1 MPIHS
6 AVELELDFCSSS
18 TLRSRR
24 SVQERIHCKITLSK
38 QFAKWNDNT
47 DTNLHCYIYTYTV
60 WTGETM
66 FALCYQY
73 ILTQCSIQHRLTIK
87 VLSHVSIER
96 TWSKE
101 QTTNYMLF
109 IYMHPQSDNHMMS
122 VYVDVLSCLLFI
134 CFLFSCVLVFLCI
147 ICLKGSDMVNV

>member
-1 MPIHS
+1 MPSHS

-24 SVQERIHCKITLSK
+24 SVQERIHCKTTLSK
-38 QFAKWNDNT
+38 HETKTQT
-47 DTNLHCYIYTYTV
+47 LTYIATYTR
-60 WTGETM
+60 TLYEQGRPCLL
-66 FALCYQY
+66 LCYQY

-96 TWSKE
+96 TWSNE

-109 IYMHPQSDNHMMS
+109 IYMHPQSDTHLMS

-134 CFLFSCVLVFLCI
+134 CFLFSYVLVFLCI
-147 ICLKGSDMVNV
+147 ICLKESDMVNG